1 MMRATVTVGDA
12 MGMKATRKIKK
23 MLVVPALTVE
33 NY

>member
-23 MLVVPALTVE
+23 NVGSACT
-33 NY
+33 